1 MEIKKPDKIQKREIV
16 VREYEDGT
24 YELIGSVWNLDKL
37 SSNEV
42 EEAFIAWKRKELK
55 EECSLE
61 IKLPK
66 MFSN

>member
-1 MEIKKPDKIQKREIV
+1 METKKPDKIQKREIT

-42 EEAFIAWKRKELK
+42 EEAFIAWKRKDFK
-55 EECSLE
+55 EECSMD

-66 MFSN
+66 MLDN